1 MSLVGVGWGPV
12 VVSVFELWDVDG
24 IGSNG
29 PSLIGLPRD
38 KLMKE
43 DKTRFVVVEC
53 GGARSTRN
61 GGGFE
66 EGSMSISKLS

>member
-1 MSLVGVGWGPV
+1 MVGVGWEPV
-12 VVSVFELWDVDG
+12 VDNVFELWDVDG

-38 KLMKE
+38 ELMME

-53 GGARSTRN
+53 WGARPTRK
-61 GGGFE
+61 GRELG
-66 EGSMSISKLS
+66 EGSSSISKLSCI